1 MKKACIVLLCLG
13 IVFAGIL
20 FSGCSARKNAQ
31 TINYQRRLQN
41 YLPSTPNASTQR
53 PSGTIDLS
61 EGPKTKYD
69 AKLGPKDLDFD
80 IKIRNPYK
88 YE

>member
-13 IVFAGIL
+13 IVMAGIL
-20 FSGCSARKNAQ
+20 FTGCSAKKNSQ
-31 TINYQRRLQN
+31 TINYQRRLQK
-41 YLPSTPNASTQR
+41 YLPANTTSTNKTSNI
-53 PSGTIDLS
+53 TIDLS

-69 AKLGPKDLDFD
+69 AKLGPRDLDFD
-80 IKIRNPYK
+80 INIRNPYK